1 MSLKKKNQ
9 KRSQR
14 RASRVRHKIRTTST
28 LPRVSVF
35 RSSKQIYAQL
45 IDDAIGKTLASA
57 SSLKL
62 AKESAGDKTA
72 QAKAVGLALA
82 ENAKAQKV
90 EKVCFERGS
99 YRYHGRVKA
108 LAEGLREGGLSV

>member
-1 MSLKKKNQ
+1 MSLKKINQ

-14 RASRVRHKIRTTST
+14 RAQRVRHKIRKHSS

-35 RSSKQIYAQL
+35 RSRQEIYAQL
-45 IDDAIGKTLASA
+45 IDDAQGKTLASA

-62 AKESAGDKTA
+62 DKASAGDKTA

-82 ENAKAQKV
+82 EGAKAQKI
-90 EKVCFERGS
+90 EKICFERGA